1 MARRALPTAAAFA
14 VGTALLLTACGGG
27 GDDSSDKIEG
37 AGGGSDSPSASAP
50 ASADADRPDVSV
62 PKDLELVFDFSAPS
76 DPKQAKA
83 VDNAANYI
91 RALKHG
97 IVKQDV
103 NDPAYQYYSGAQA
116 AQYAKTQIKEWVDG
130 GWVPT
135 GKDRYFK
142 SEATEL
148 SGGKAV
154 LVTFCR
160 NQAKSFSK
168 DIKGGKVHYGKESL
182 DSYQKFSVLMSPP
195 NGADKVWKAQKI
207 EVQGRVK
214 ECRG

>member
-1 MARRALPTAAAFA
+1 MARRTMPVVTSLVAGA
-14 VGTALLLTACGGG
+14 ALLLTACGSGG
-27 GDDSSDKIEG
+27 SEDSSDKIEG
-37 AGGGSDSPSASAP
+37 AGKGSSKPSASP
-50 ASADADRPDVSV
+50 STDGEGPDVSV
-62 PKDLELVFDFSAPS
+62 PKDLKLIFDFSKPS
-76 DPKQAKA
+76 DPKHAAA

-97 IVKQDV
+97 IAQQDAD
-103 NDPAYQYYSGAQA
+103 DPAYKYYSSAQA
-116 AQYAKTQIKEWVDG
+116 AKYAKTQINTWIKG

-135 GKDRYFK
+135 GTDRYFK

-148 SGGKAV
+148 GDGKAV

-168 DIKGGKVHYGKESL
+168 DIKGEKIHYGKESL
-182 DSYQKFSVLMSPP
+182 DSYQKYSVLMSPP
-195 NGADKVWKAQKI
+195 QGDAKVWKAQTI

>member
-1 MARRALPTAAAFA
+1 MPIVATLVASAT
-14 VGTALLLTACGGG
+14 LLLTACGSG
-27 GDDSSDKIEG
+27 GDDKSPDDIEG
-37 AGGGSDSPSASAP
+37 VGKGSSKPSASPSADDGS
-50 ASADADRPDVSV
+50 PDVSV
-62 PKDLELVFDFSAPS
+62 PKDLKLIFDFSKPS
-76 DPKQAKA
+76 DPEQAAA

-97 IVKQDV
+97 IAQQDA
-103 NDPAYQYYSGAQA
+103 NDPAYKYYSAAQA
-116 AQYAKTQIKEWVDG
+116 ASYAKTQINTWIKG

-135 GKDRYFK
+135 GTDRYFK
-142 SEATEL
+142 SEAAEL

-168 DIKGGKVHYGKESL
+168 DIKGDKIHYGKESL
-182 DSYQKFSVLMSPP
+182 DSYQKYSVLMSPP
-195 NGADKVWKAQKI
+195 QGDAKVWKAQTI

>member
-1 MARRALPTAAAFA
+1 MARRTLPVATALLASAT
-14 VGTALLLTACGGG
+14 LLLTACGGG

-37 AGGGSDSPSASAP
+37 AGQGSAKPSASS
-50 ASADADRPDVSV
+50 SADGKGPDISV
-62 PKDLELVFDFSAPS
+62 PKDLKLVFDFDKPS

-83 VDNAANYI
+83 VDNAANYV

-97 IVKQDV
+97 IVQQDV

-116 AQYAKTQIKEWVDG
+116 SRYAKTQIKAWIDG

-135 GKDRYFK
+135 GTDRYYT

-168 DIKGGKVHYGKESL
+168 DIKGGKIHYSKESL
-182 DSYQKFSVLMSPP
+182 ASYQKFSLLMSPP
-195 NGADKVWKAQKI
+195 RGEDKIWKAQKI